1 MKKFI
6 IKALLLSFA
15 LCLFSGCSNNSD
27 KKNLNVEDIKQID
40 FYLSE
45 EGLIKK
51 VNNTSIIS
59 ITDEELIKEFHKMLD
74 DAQKLNGIL
83 DATFNYIVEIK
94 NENGVFETL
103 YMNLEADIEE
113 SGLYVNSNDTS
124 IGYEI
129 DKEDLKELINT
140 YRENL
145 K

>member
-1 MKKFI
+1 
-6 IKALLLSFA
+6 
-15 LCLFSGCSNNSD
+15 
-27 KKNLNVEDIKQID
+27 
-40 FYLSE
+40 
-45 EGLIKK
+45 
-51 VNNTSIIS
+51 
-59 ITDEELIKEFHKMLD
+59 MLD